1 MKTYADVLIQEGS
14 VNKLVCPMTKCR
26 GMIPPNLIKQLLGDE
41 EFEKW
46 ESLTLQKTLES
57 MTDVVY
63 CPRCETPC
71 IEDDDQH
78 AQCSKCFFNF
88 CTLCREK
95 RHVGVMCIEPEMK
108 LRILQVTS

>member
-1 MKTYADVLIQEGS
+1 MKSEASVFNKYSRKVQSLASAEGIVYS
-14 VNKLVCPMTKCR
+14 LLCPIIKCG
-26 GMIPPNLIKQLLGDE
+26 GMIPPNLIKQWLGDE
-41 EFEKW
+41 KFEKW

-71 IEDDDQH
+71 IEGDDQH

-88 CTLCREK
+88 CTLCVEK
-95 RHVGVMCIEPEMK
+95 RHIEMFATK
-108 LRILQVTS
+108 